1 MRGSSMTEEHAK
13 NRTDSMRD
21 VRPNRAPSEINA
33 KPRKRIGSESMH
45 IGNTS
50 VATRKVISFYGR

>member
-1 MRGSSMTEEHAK
+1 MTEEHAK
-13 NRTDSMRD
+13 NRTDSMCD
-21 VRPNRAPSEINA
+21 ARPDRAPSEINA

-50 VATRKVISFYGR
+50 VAARKVISFDGR

>member
-1 MRGSSMTEEHAK
+1 MRGASMTEEPAK

-21 VRPNRAPSEINA
+21 VRLDRAPSEINA
-33 KPRKRIGSESMH
+33 KPRKRIGSESIR

-50 VATRKVISFYGR
+50 VAAQKVISFYGR

>member
-13 NRTDSMRD
+13 NR
-21 VRPNRAPSEINA
+21 A
-33 KPRKRIGSESMH
+33 ESMH

>member
-1 MRGSSMTEEHAK
+1 MTEEPAK

-21 VRPNRAPSEINA
+21 VRPDRAPSEINA
-33 KPRKRIGSESMH
+33 KPRKRIGSESIR

-50 VATRKVISFYGR
+50 VAARKVISFYGR